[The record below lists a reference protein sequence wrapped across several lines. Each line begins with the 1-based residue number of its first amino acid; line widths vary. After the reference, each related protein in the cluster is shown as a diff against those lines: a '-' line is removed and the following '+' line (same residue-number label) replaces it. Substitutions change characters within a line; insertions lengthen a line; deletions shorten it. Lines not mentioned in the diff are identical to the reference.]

1 MHGNNPHPDEVGVTQ
16 LLDVYSKVVG
26 RVSMAGDNTADNN
39 DEDAQIIV
47 IDSDDLACSPRK
59 SLQQLCVDLG
69 IDYRD
74 SMLKWKAGK
83 HKCDGPWAKW

>member
-1 MHGNNPHPDEVGVTQ
+1 VHGNNPHPDEVGVTQ
-16 LLDVYSKVVG
+16 LLDVYSKVAG
-26 RVSMAGDNTADNN
+26 RV

-47 IDSDDLACSPRK
+47 LDSDDLACRPRE

-74 SMLKWKAGK
+74 SMLKWNAGK